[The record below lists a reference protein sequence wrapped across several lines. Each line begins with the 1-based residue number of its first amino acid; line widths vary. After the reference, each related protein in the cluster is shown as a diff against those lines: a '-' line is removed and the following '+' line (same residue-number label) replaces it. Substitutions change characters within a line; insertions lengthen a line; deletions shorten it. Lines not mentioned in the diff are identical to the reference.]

1 VLALALA
8 IVAYAALAASPLGDE
23 GVAAVATVLTGV
35 LIVALALLM
44 WRGLPAHERRLAL
57 ARKHS
62 RGGAVGQGVNIGIGL
77 VIGALA
83 VIAAATLV
91 DDGLRE
97 RIEDVEADL
106 GSAWWQVLL
115 VVIALVVLAPL
126 GEELL
131 FRGLL
136 LRGLVRRVRFWPAA
150 VLSGL
155 VFAAAHADVYTL
167 WPRAITLAAT
177 GVVLAWLY
185 RWRGF
190 LASVTAHATVNAVA
204 AVALILG
211 A

>member
-1 VLALALA
+1 MLALALA